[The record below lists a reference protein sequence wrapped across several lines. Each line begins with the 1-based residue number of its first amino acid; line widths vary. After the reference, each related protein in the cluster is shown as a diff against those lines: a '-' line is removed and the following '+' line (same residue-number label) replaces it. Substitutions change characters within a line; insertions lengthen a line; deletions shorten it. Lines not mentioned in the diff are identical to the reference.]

1 MKKLTI
7 TVSDE
12 VYKGLH
18 AKIGPRRISGF
29 LDSLARPHVVDADL
43 DAGYRAMAADEQ
55 REREALEWSEKL
67 ITDTCL
73 GFNPD

>member
-29 LDSLARPHVVDADL
+29 LDSLARPHVVDTEL
-43 DAGYRAMAADEQ
+43 EAGYRAMAADER
-55 REREALEWSEKL
+55 REAEALEWSESL
-67 ITDTCL
+67 VTDVADE
-73 GFNPD
+73 PR